1 MTYDRTILFLSEQD
15 RRKFPA
21 VVDSLKVLM
30 AALQAFGDPD
40 EDEEELSPDSQQ
52 AAEAATLDDLNAELA
67 ARVWQNLTPDQRE
80 RFCKVVRDLFA

>member
-1 MTYDRTILFLSEQD
+1 M
-15 RRKFPA
+15 
-21 VVDSLKVLM
+21 VDSLKGLM
-30 AALQAFGDPD
+30 ATLQAFGDPD